1 MCSTPTVHV
10 WSGAKL
16 TLIGWY
22 QTHFEID
29 RREIGRLFHLAYGH
43 RELDDI
49 KDEEEQRAAAL
60 TAPKEDARKAIVAQW
75 LRLPV
80 AERANGHQAHEFVRE
95 AMKRYS

>member
-1 MCSTPTVHV
+1 MGTSAKSRSTARPMYSTPTVHV

-49 KDEEEQRAAAL
+49 
-60 TAPKEDARKAIVAQW
+60 V
-75 LRLPV
+75 RLIGLV
-80 AERANGHQAHEFVRE
+80 QG
-95 AMKRYS
+95 